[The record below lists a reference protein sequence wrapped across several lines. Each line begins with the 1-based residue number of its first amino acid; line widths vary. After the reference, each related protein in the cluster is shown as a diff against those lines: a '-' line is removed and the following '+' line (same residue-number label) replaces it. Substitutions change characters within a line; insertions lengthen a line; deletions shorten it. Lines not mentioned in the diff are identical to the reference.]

1 MASLEIIQFPCRS
14 DNFGVIIRDNPTGQ
28 VAAIDAPEFAA
39 VDAALKK
46 AGWKLNT
53 LFVTHHHAD
62 HIEGNLQLKEAYGCE
77 IIGPEKES
85 TTIPGIDKQLKGGTS
100 FTWAGHKVD
109 VWDCPGHTLGHIS
122 FHFPDDKVIFAA
134 DTLFSVGCGRVIE
147 GTMEQMYTSVSQFL
161 KLPADT
167 QLYCGHEYTV
177 ANCVFALSIDAGN
190 KDLQA
195 RKEAA
200 DKAVKSGGAS
210 LPISMGEEFKT
221 NPYLRLKDAAIRK
234 TLGLEKASDLEVFTE
249 IRTRKNNFKG

>member
-1 MASLEIIQFPCRS
+1 MASLDIRQFPCRD
-14 DNFGVIIRDNPTGQ
+14 DNFGAILRDNATGQ

-53 LFVTHHHAD
+53 LLITHHHAD

-77 IIGPEKES
+77 IIGPEKEKA
-85 TTIPGIDKQLKGGTS
+85 TIPGIDKTLKGGTS

-109 VWDCPGHTLGHIS
+109 VWDCPGHTKGHIS

-147 GTMEQMYTSVSQFL
+147 GTMAEMCHSVSQFL

-177 ANCVFALSIDAGN
+177 ANCVFALSIDANN

-195 RKEAA
+195 RKAQAEAVV
-200 DKAVKSGGAS
+200 KAGGAS

-234 TLGLEKASDLEVFTE
+234 TLGMEKASDLEVFTE